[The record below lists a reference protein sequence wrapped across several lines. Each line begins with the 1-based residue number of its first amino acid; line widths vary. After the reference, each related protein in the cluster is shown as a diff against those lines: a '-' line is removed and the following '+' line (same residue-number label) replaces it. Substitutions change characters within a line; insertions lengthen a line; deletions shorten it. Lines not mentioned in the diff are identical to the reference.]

1 MASKLATAY
10 VEVTA
15 DATKLENEMSDVRS
29 SVMKETRALASAIG
43 SLGIGAAAAALV
55 KNTVGMA
62 SAAEQTAAAYEIIL
76 KDQEQAKKLLG
87 DIETLSVKTPFEP
100 GELKQGGRALLAFGA
115 TADEIVPSLRL
126 LGDLAA
132 GSGSQ
137 IQEIIRVFNK
147 TRSVGKLTG
156 ETFEQFAERGI
167 NLQDEITDMLGIS
180 GEQFVEMRGKGEIS
194 FGLVQKAM
202 QRMTSQG
209 GMFFGAMEAQ
219 AATFGGMMST
229 ITGNIKLLA
238 VQMGQSLLPAFKAA
252 ARVVISFL
260 DGLLALNDATGGFVA
275 MSAAATTAITGL
287 TAALW
292 GAYVA
297 MKALGLSF
305 RSLVLSLGPIGL
317 AIIAVGALAG
327 GIITLIKAIAS
338 SKAVVAAWEENA
350 AKLGMAWDAFK
361 TGMANTWEAIK
372 GIIMNALQAIANVFG
387 VNLEM
392 LKSDTANFVA
402 GLIGAF
408 ADWVLNVS
416 EWLQVLTQNWGLTW
430 ELLKATAVVALVGLK
445 DLVLQ
450 FPKWWAYSMGLIL
463 GLVVDAMTSILKFV
477 ATVVVKIGSLMLQML
492 KAVWAGI
499 KNLFFGGSFSEA
511 FTGAAKQV
519 LDSGMQMGEAFK
531 AGWDRSNP
539 WDLWE
544 SSEGLKKAKAAQ
556 QQIIDQL
563 AKDKRAIEAMRQQ
576 GTDEAEA
583 AKQEDEEKKPPPQ
596 EVIHKLDAGFFA
608 FGDIQR
614 KMQEN
619 QFKSKK
625 DSEKLVKQG
634 EIAETQ
640 RRQQN
645 KILTDIRDK
654 PTAEIAN
661 G

>member
-156 ETFEQFAERGI
+156 ETFEQFAERSI

-463 GLVVDAMTSILKFV
+463 GLVVDAMTSIVKFV